1 MSKTPEEYEK
11 EIEKLKE
18 AINYLGGIK
27 CPKCG
32 EYHERHYICWNC
44 GYDRTK
50 EEQ

>member
-1 MSKTPEEYEK
+1 MTKTPEEYEK

-18 AINYLGGIK
+18 AINYFGGIK